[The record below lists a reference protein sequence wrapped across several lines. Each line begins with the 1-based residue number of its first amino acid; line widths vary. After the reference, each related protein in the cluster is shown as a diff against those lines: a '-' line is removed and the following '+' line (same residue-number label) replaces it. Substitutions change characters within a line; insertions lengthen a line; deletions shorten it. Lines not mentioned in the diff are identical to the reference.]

1 LPGWTEIG
9 AAPNLN
15 LVLLTRMEKLAFR
28 MMMVWRKNSFSC
40 YFEYRSEDK
49 KPLDFSDGAVEIKFC
64 PWCGTNLN
72 ERYGPP
78 AFPTPQ
84 Q

>member
-1 LPGWTEIG
+1 MDRNWCCAEFKSCASYADGKTG
-9 AAPNLN
+9 
-15 LVLLTRMEKLAFR
+15 FR

-40 YFEYRSEDK
+40 YFEYRSQNK
-49 KPLDFSDGAVEIKFC
+49 KPLDFSDGGVEIEFC

>member
-1 LPGWTEIG
+1 MDRNWCCAEFKSSASYADGKTG
-9 AAPNLN
+9 
-15 LVLLTRMEKLAFR
+15 FR
-28 MMMVWRKNSFSC
+28 MAMVWGKKTFSC
-40 YFEYRSEDK
+40 YFEYRWQDK
-49 KPLDFSDGAVEIKFC
+49 KPLDFSDSAVEIKFC